1 MRHEMLDEGR
11 RLVDAARTEGLTLRL
26 LGGLAVREHCRTS
39 APCER
44 DYSDLDMVA
53 PARQARRLVAL
64 FTRFGFAE
72 NHEVSTAT
80 ANRELQ
86 FTRPCGHGDIAAGGP
101 THADDHVDVFLDAFR
116 MDHVVNLGRRLEI
129 EPYTVSLSDLLLTK
143 LQIFRLEEKDLRDI
157 VTLLDDA
164 EVGQEDA
171 PGLING
177 SYIGELCADDWGLFY
192 DVTTNL
198 ARVGEGAAT
207 FGLDDAQ
214 TARVRSGVARLIGAI
229 DGAPKSVRWRLRARV
244 GTRRVWHNAIDD
256 QE

>member
-1 MRHEMLDEGR
+1 M
-11 RLVDAARTEGLTLRL
+11 
-26 LGGLAVREHCRTS
+26 
-39 APCER
+39 
-44 DYSDLDMVA
+44 
-53 PARQARRLVAL
+53 
-64 FTRFGFAE
+64 
-72 NHEVSTAT
+72 
-80 ANRELQ
+80 
-86 FTRPCGHGDIAAGGP
+86 
-101 THADDHVDVFLDAFR
+101 
-116 MDHVVNLGRRLEI
+116 
-129 EPYTVSLSDLLLTK
+129 
-143 LQIFRLEEKDLRDI
+143 
-157 VTLLDDA
+157 LDDA